1 MAEPVYVAD
10 TVGAP
15 SVSPSGLYAVSTPV
29 DVDRPVI
36 YGVDV
41 RSEALGG
48 HGLWG
53 APVCTPNDR
62 RKKGGESEVTT
73 RFPGT
78 AIWAAESCAVV
89 GVTEQESEAAA
100 RRRLLAV
107 ESSDAEVFTAGTLA
121 ARAVPSKVPLA
132 EAEAMFRAEGIIP
145 VLHVRPS
152 DVPSLIQSK
161 DLIVVGA
168 VVRTLQGSPVAVGA
182 GYQTAFP
189 KKGTAYLTGP
199 VTIYR
204 NPVDVYTAFNPE
216 TNERLSVAERAVAP
230 TWTGQ
235 TIAVSLPESE
245 G

>member
-29 DVDRPVI
+29 DVDRPVT

-41 RSEALGG
+41 RTEALGG

-53 APVCTPNDR
+53 APVCAPGDR
-62 RKKGGESEVTT
+62 RKTGGEAEMTT

-78 AIWAAESCAVV
+78 AVWAAEACAAV
-89 GVTEQESEAAA
+89 GIPEQESEAAA

-107 ESSDAEVFTAGTLA
+107 ESSEAEVFTASSLA
-121 ARAVPSKVPLA
+121 DRAVPATVPLA
-132 EAEAMFRAEGIIP
+132 EAESMFRAEGVIP

-152 DVPSLIQSK
+152 DVTALIRSK

-182 GYQTAFP
+182 GYQNAFP
-189 KKGTAYLTGP
+189 ADTAYLTGP

-204 NPVDVYTAFNPE
+204 NSVDVYTAFNSE
-216 TNERLSVAERAVAP
+216 TNERLSIAERAIAP

-235 TIAVSLPESE
+235 TLSVSLTGSE